1 MMKKEASCWAGVI
14 AGACGLAIA
23 FGVVRFDFGLLGR
36 LMSDFHWIAPSGIGD
51 LSGLNLA
58 GYLTGCLH
66 QARLRKRKNLLLV
79 LKVAL
84 VVAVLSLWL
93 ESFQTVLAEQGICRF
108 LAGWAAGHLMT
119 GLPQLAL
126 FEVPQ
131 AHKRAATGGVMAGG
145 GIGALIG
152 AFAIAKFAP
161 DSPQMAWIV
170 LALISSVLSLPV
182 FWLLNRRKVRQLDD
196 GTRPESLT
204 PHKSDQKPVIR
215 MLLEKPL
222 LVLLLGYV
230 SLGAAQVPVILYE
243 PLVISGRL
251 GIDSV
256 ATSDSLAILGLGSA
270 AGAFLASCFPRKWS
284 TSYLLIVT
292 SVLGLIGNILFLCG
306 QNMFSVELA
315 AFLVGAW
322 LWVITSLTFHRIEE
336 LFGADMQRQLWAFF
350 SLFAGSAFML
360 FSFLSAFYV
369 ARGIEVILF
378 AGVVLMVIHLAMEIL
393 QRFLSPA
400 RASQG

>member
-1 MMKKEASCWAGVI
+1 MKKEVYCWAGVM

-36 LMSDFHWIAPSGIGD
+36 LMSNAHWIAPSGIGD

-66 QARLRKRKNLLLV
+66 QARLRNRKTLILILRI
-79 LKVAL
+79 AL
-84 VVAVLSLWL
+84 VVAILSLWL
-93 ESFQTVLAEQGICRF
+93 ESFQTVLAAQGVCRF
-108 LAGWAAGHLMT
+108 ASGWAAGHLMT

-152 AFAIAKFAP
+152 AFAIGRFAP

-170 LALISSVLSLPV
+170 LALISSLLSLPV
-182 FWLLNRRKVRQLDD
+182 FWLLHRRRVLQEED
-196 GTRPESLT
+196 GVGSGLLT
-204 PHKSDQKPVIR
+204 QKKSDQKAIR
-215 MLLEKPL
+215 RMIFEKPL

-243 PLVISGRL
+243 PLVISERL

-256 ATSDSLAILGLGSA
+256 ATSDSLAILGFGSA
-270 AGAFLASCFPRKWS
+270 SGAFLASFFPRKWS
-284 TSYLLIVT
+284 SSRLLILT
-292 SVLGLIGNILFLCG
+292 STIGLAGNILFLFG
-306 QNMFSVELA
+306 KNMFLIELA

-322 LWVITSLTFHRIEE
+322 LWVITSLTFHRIEV
-336 LFGADMQRQLWAFF
+336 LFGAGIQRQLWAFF

-360 FSFLSAFYV
+360 FSFLSAYYV
-369 ARGIEVILF
+369 GGSVDVILW
-378 AGVVLMVIHLAMEIL
+378 AGVVLMVIHLVMEIL
-393 QRFLSPA
+393 QRLLAPIGFVKA
-400 RASQG
+400 D